1 MKKITTIL
9 ILILAFAGMN
19 HAQMVE
25 NFEHIKL
32 NLMAGGENDNS
43 TLVVVPNPDP
53 TEANPS
59 THVVKFTRSQHGV
72 PWGGFWSAL
81 PEPIDLT
88 TNKYIHVQV
97 WKPRVSPIK
106 FKVEGGTTPNYEIES
121 VEPQTLTEE
130 WETIVFHFN
139 DATGEYP
146 IVAFMPD
153 FADPVNLT
161 EDIVIYFDNI
171 IITNS
176 PEPGADPVYVIEN
189 FEHIVL
195 NMMTAEGE
203 EDNSSMIVVPNPDPT
218 GVNTSDHVVKFQ
230 RSQHGVPWGG
240 FWSALP
246 SPLDLSVNKYV
257 YVDVWKP
264 RISPI
269 KFKVEAGPTEILEIE
284 SMIPQTKVEAWETIV
299 FDFSSKDGQWNTI
312 AFMPDFADPVDLTED
327 IVIYFDNIRVG
338 PEPTDLAAPNLPDSE
353 SDISVFPNPV
363 RDNLEVK
370 TKSGS
375 TVSLI
380 SMSGSIIDSR
390 IAGNES
396 VWFDVSDLPQGIYL
410 VRVVNSGNAVTRK
423 VIVH

>member
-1 MKKITTIL
+1 
-9 ILILAFAGMN
+9 
-19 HAQMVE
+19 
-25 NFEHIKL
+25 
-32 NLMAGGENDNS
+32 
-43 TLVVVPNPDP
+43 
-53 TEANPS
+53 
-59 THVVKFTRSQHGV
+59 V

-81 PEPIDLT
+81 PT
-88 TNKYIHVQV
+88 
-97 WKPRVSPIK
+97 
-106 FKVEGGTTPNYEIES
+106 
-121 VEPQTLTEE
+121 
-130 WETIVFHFN
+130 
-139 DATGEYP
+139 
-146 IVAFMPD
+146 
-153 FADPVNLT
+153 
-161 EDIVIYFDNI
+161 
-171 IITNS
+171 
-176 PEPGADPVYVIEN
+176 
-189 FEHIVL
+189 
-195 NMMTAEGE
+195 
-203 EDNSSMIVVPNPDPT
+203 
-218 GVNTSDHVVKFQ
+218 
-230 RSQHGVPWGG
+230 
-240 FWSALP
+240 
-246 SPLDLSVNKYV
+246 PLDLSVNKYV

-264 RISPI
+264 RISTI
-269 KFKVEAGPTEILEIE
+269 KFKVEAGPTDNLEIE

-338 PEPTDLAAPNLPDSE
+338 PEPTDLSAPNLPDSE